1 MAASKKFSLPF
12 PGRALADRELTYDL
26 CYERIPEKDRA
37 RIVED
42 AWQCGCQAA
51 RDAFERFDG
60 CTDFFS
66 VFERA
71 GVKVR
76 ERNVDYVVGGQRY
89 FSDYLSGKKT
99 VTLYTKAVALWA
111 EENGLAM
118 RDAENMILSHEFYHH
133 LECTELGLTS
143 RRYQVPMLQLG
154 PVKLGKTGIK
164 ALSEIGA
171 HAFVRTYFTCA
182 GLLGKEGKHGKNA

>member
-12 PGRALADRELTYDL
+12 PGRELADRELSYDL
-26 CYERIPEKDRA
+26 CYNRIPARDRA

-42 AWQCGCQAA
+42 AWQVGCQAA
-51 RDAFERFDG
+51 RDAYARFDG
-60 CTDFFS
+60 CTNFFA
-66 VFERA
+66 VFKQA
-71 GVKVR
+71 GVRVR
-76 ERNVDYVVGGQRY
+76 RRDVDYVVGGQRY

-99 VTLYTKAVALWA
+99 VTLYTKSVALWA
-111 EENGLAM
+111 KENKLTVA
-118 RDAENMILSHEFYHH
+118 DAENMILSHEFFHH

-143 RRYQVPMLQLG
+143 RRYQVPMLQVG

-171 HAFVRTYFTCA
+171 HAFARTYFTCA
-182 GLLGKEGKHGKNA
+182 GSLSKEVSDGQGA